1 MVVES
6 KNAFDKRGR
15 KGRCAIGTK
24 GCEDE
29 KGWRM
34 RKGCEGKERMP
45 PDWEVCEEKERKE

>member
-1 MVVES
+1 MVES